1 MNDQEEEMTVSVG
14 DQIEFLRDNM
24 LVTVNV
30 CEDEDGQMVLEYVSE
45 RPRPKSDKELK
56 LALKTK
62 RKAENRK
69 ARTRAEMEERE
80 NERQA
85 KELAEHAACDV
96 WVDDDEGL
104 IKEKEFTSSALLFA
118 EEYRKNFQK
127 QDDIKE
133 YQRRN
138 LKSVKKH
145 LKDPRHNKMAPILSV
160 MDVASETMH
169 SKDPN
174 VKSKMVKNVQEPL
187 KRIVTDGV
195 GTDKASRRRAKK
207 RDPRARAYLDDQSLK
222 PIEYANPLAQAMF
235 SKSSSSS

>member
-1 MNDQEEEMTVSVG
+1 MSDQEEEMNVAVG
-14 DQIEFLRDNM
+14 DRIEFLRDNV
-24 LVTVNV
+24 LVTVDV
-30 CEDEDGQMVLEYVSE
+30 CEEDGQMVLEYISE
-45 RPRPKSDKELK
+45 RPRPKSEKELK

-62 RKAENRK
+62 RKAENRR
-69 ARTRAEMEERE
+69 ARTRAEIEERE
-80 NERQA
+80 KERQA
-85 KELAEHAACDV
+85 KELAEQEACDV

-104 IKEKEFTSSALLFA
+104 IKEKEFTSSAMLFA
-118 EEYRKNFQK
+118 DEYRKNFHK

-145 LKDPRHNKMAPILSV
+145 LKDPRHNRMAPILNV

-174 VKSKMVKNVQEPL
+174 LKSKMVKTVQEPL
-187 KRIVTDGV
+187 KRIVNDGV

-207 RDPRARAYLDDQSLK
+207 RDPRARAFLDDQSLK
-222 PIEYANPLAQAMF
+222 PIEHATPLAQAMF
-235 SKSSSSS
+235 AKVTS